1 MASTGLHHVVV
12 ELRQAINDCS
22 DRGLTTAAD
31 WASELLNSIP
41 YSSRRTVPLRSLSN
55 DDAGPSF
62 PLQSA
67 STSTPIRPSVS
78 NPNISAESA
87 MELTDDDAVPM
98 NLEIEEDDPD
108 SIRRAQG
115 LLARREIL
123 RAADVLRGC
132 KGRLGRF
139 LRLYTRYLMSDKF
152 ADDRW
157 NADQYNKAKW
167 TPAPVN
173 DQLNDLINEIG
184 SPSEPFLLFLKG
196 ILLFRAKKR
205 AEALEALILSL
216 RAYPCNW
223 SCWLQLGL
231 CIDSVEEFTRLQALL
246 PSHFMTRIFTIKMS
260 VELFTA
266 TLENTLEAV
275 DTLLETF
282 PASSFLKAQKALVF
296 FNIRE
301 CEEAE
306 RIFDEIQAAD
316 PNRVDDMDVYS
327 NVLYVLE
334 KPTKLG
340 DVARRM
346 IKVNKDRPE
355 VCCLIGNYHSMRGDH
370 EKAVLYFRRAL
381 TLDKSYIAAWTLVGH
396 EYVEMKNPQAA
407 IEAYRRAVDVN
418 RKDYRAWYGLGQTY
432 ELLDMYSYSLHYYQR
447 AAALRPYDS
456 RMWQALATCYT
467 TLKRPVDALQC
478 LKRALLGD
486 DADQIQ
492 LYTRIA
498 SLLDSSGDRNL
509 AATYHRKIV
518 TACTAT
524 NRPIGDYAKSLVAL
538 AQIVLDSNSL
548 EGLREAVEWMEQVRE
563 SSCEE
568 AGAAGDMV
576 RKLNVLASS
585 YVMQARVEGGPQAPT
600 GQDTPLS
607 GR

>member
-1 MASTGLHHVVV
+1 MASVDQYNAVV
-12 ELRQAINDCS
+12 ELRKSIDDCS

-31 WASELLNSIP
+31 WASELLNAIP
-41 YSSRRTVPLRSLSN
+41 CSFRRTVPVRNASRDNARS
-55 DDAGPSF
+55 SF
-62 PLQSA
+62 PLHLA
-67 STSTPIRPSVS
+67 STSTPIRPSGS
-78 NPNISAESA
+78 NPNLSADSA
-87 MELTDDDAVPM
+87 MELTEDDAAPI
-98 NLEIEEDDPD
+98 NLGEDEDDPD
-108 SIRRAQG
+108 VIRRAQG

-132 KGRLGRF
+132 KSNLGRF
-139 LRLYTRYLMSDKF
+139 LRLYARYLMSDKY

-157 NADQYNKAKW
+157 NADQYSKSKW

-173 DQLNDLINEIG
+173 DALSDLINDIG

-205 AEALEALILSL
+205 AEALEALILSI

-231 CIDSVEEFTRLQALL
+231 CIDSAEEFTRLQALL

-260 VELFTA
+260 VDLFTA
-266 TLENTLEAV
+266 TLENTVEAV
-275 DTLLETF
+275 DTLLESF
-282 PASSFLKAQKALVF
+282 PLSSFLKAQKALVF

-346 IKVNKDRPE
+346 IKINKDRPE

-467 TLKRPVDALQC
+467 ALKRPVDALQC

-498 SLLDSSGDRNL
+498 SLLDSNGDRNL

-518 TACTAT
+518 TACTT
-524 NRPIGDYAKSLVAL
+524 SNRPIGDYAKSLVAL
-538 AQIVLDSNSL
+538 AQTILDSNSP

-568 AGAAGDMV
+568 AGAAGEMV

-585 YVMQARVEGGPQAPT
+585 LVMQSRVEGAPQAQT
-600 GQDTPLS
+600 AQDTPLS
-607 GR
+607 AR